1 MTRSTPA
8 AEHPSDVARSTADGA
23 PATADAA
30 PATVAASPVAAWAP
44 RVPMHA
50 TRRRHTL
57 ALLLLCCGL
66 YLPVMGSYGMFD
78 PWETIYTEVAR
89 QFMERDDWLS
99 PYWHNGV
106 GPEGWSETDFWSK
119 PVGSF
124 WLSGLF
130 LKAAGLERPITLR
143 GTGRSLDDPVT
154 GPRHTPSGPDP
165 GERLTNGGVEWVVR
179 LPFFLC
185 GLFGIFGVYLLGAR
199 LLGPRV
205 GLLAGIVLA
214 SSPIYFF
221 ITRQAMTDMPY
232 VGLLTGGIAL
242 LVLAL
247 FGATEPIPRRRW
259 QLGRRTVELPAATS
273 YWVFVAAFVALITL
287 MLTAIVPALL
297 PVPLPLQIGGR
308 SPSAALVMLLY
319 GLVALV
325 AIWAT
330 RKTATKNE
338 VYLWAF
344 YLAVAASGL
353 AKGLVGAL
361 QPGLIVLVYVL
372 VTSEWGLLRQL
383 RLGPGL
389 LIAGTAFLPWWHAMA
404 LAHGTRFLHELIGT
418 EQLRR
423 LTIGEQSQAK
433 GTWEYYLQQLGY
445 GFFPWVALLPGALGR
460 LLAPPTPGP
469 RSARARVQLFCALWL
484 VAVLLLFTMSITKY
498 HHYLLPALPPAAILI
513 AIYLDDLLAGRVRA
527 LGASVLAAGGLLALI
542 TIDLYSQ
549 PAHWVWLFTYLY
561 EDGWQTGTPEGLL
574 MLGYGAA
581 FALPLTALLW
591 RRLRSAAVV
600 TMLLLTVGLG
610 GFMLNAY
617 QLHCAPHWSQKEVLR
632 TYYRLRQGPHEQLV
646 AWQFNWRGET
656 WYTAAQVVVAKSL
669 DDAAIRKWLS
679 ERVGR
684 RFFFITERGRYPG
697 LRGMLPTERGRSSLR
712 IVDDSNLHFVLAEA
726 KI

>member
-1 MTRSTPA
+1 MTRSTPV
-8 AEHPSDVARSTADGA
+8 AEEPRDVARTAANEGA
-23 PATADAA
+23 ASAAAEDADAA
-30 PATVAASPVAAWAP
+30 SLR
-44 RVPMHA
+44 RVPLRP

-57 ALLLLCCGL
+57 LLLLLCGGI
-66 YLPVMGSYGMFD
+66 YLPVMGSYGLFD

-130 LKAAGLERPITLR
+130 LKAAGLEGTITLR
-143 GTGRSLDDPVT
+143 RTGRSLDDPVK
-154 GPRHTPSGPDP
+154 GPKQARSGPDP
-165 GERLTNGGVEWVVR
+165 GATLTNGAVEWIVR

-185 GLFGIFGVYLLGAR
+185 GLFGVFGLYLLGAR
-199 LLGPRV
+199 LLSRRV
-205 GLLAGIVLA
+205 GLLAGVVLA
-214 SSPIYFF
+214 TSPIYFF
-221 ITRQAMTDMPY
+221 ITRQAMTDIPY

-242 LVLAL
+242 LALAL
-247 FGATEPIPRRRW
+247 FGADEPLPRRRW
-259 QLGRRTVELPAATS
+259 QLGRRVIELPSAVS
-273 YWVFVAAFVALITL
+273 YWVFVATFTLLITL
-287 MLTAIVPALL
+287 MLVAVVPPLL
-297 PVPLPLQIGGR
+297 RVPLPLRLGGQTL
-308 SPSAALVMLLY
+308 SAALVMLLY

-325 AIWAT
+325 ALWTT

-338 VYLWAF
+338 VYLWGF
-344 YLAVAASGL
+344 YLAVALSGL

-372 VTSEWGLLRQL
+372 VSSEWRLLRQL

-389 LIAGTAFLPWWHAMA
+389 LIAGTAFVPWWHAMA
-404 LAHGTRFLHELIGT
+404 LAHGTRFLNELIGT

-445 GFFPWVALLPGALGR
+445 GFFPWVALLPGAFAR
-460 LLAPPTPGP
+460 LLAPPAPGA
-469 RSARARVQLFCALWL
+469 RDARARVQLFCALWL
-484 VAVLLLFTMSITKY
+484 VVVLLLFTMSVTKY

-542 TIDLYSQ
+542 TIDLYGQ

-561 EDGWQTGTPEGLL
+561 EEGWTTGTPEGLL
-574 MLGYGAA
+574 MAVYGAA
-581 FALPLTALLW
+581 FALPLVALLW
-591 RRLRSAAVV
+591 RRLRAAAVAA
-600 TMLLLTVGLG
+600 MLLLTLG
-610 GFMLNAY
+610 GGGFLLNAY

-632 TYYRLRQGPHEQLV
+632 TYYRLRKGPEEQLV

-669 DDAAIRKWLS
+669 DDTAIRKWLG

-697 LRGMLPTERGRSSLR
+697 LRGALPTEQGRRSLR
-712 IVDDSNLHFVLAEA
+712 IVDDSNVHFVLAEA
-726 KI
+726 QI